1 MLGRFDTGSG
11 GYKFLIA
18 ITREVS
24 RSIIHCELTHLE
36 RIPIDVQ
43 RARAQHA
50 EYEAAL
56 KQLGLAVLSLPEEP
70 TLADSVFVEDP
81 ALVLDECAIILRPGA
96 VSRKP
101 ETESI
106 AKALAPY
113 RKLFTIEAPARVD
126 GGDILRIDKQ
136 IYIGLSSRSDTNAI
150 EQIQDFLQ
158 PYGYEVH
165 AVMVNGCL
173 HLKSAVTQ
181 VAQNTLLINSAWVDK
196 KNFTGMKFIEIDPS
210 EPHAAN
216 ALLIGDTILYA
227 KAFPK
232 TRKKLEDAGIKI
244 IDVSADEL
252 AKAEGALTCCSL
264 IFTV

>member
-1 MLGRFDTGSG
+1 M
-11 GYKFLIA
+11 IA

-36 RIPIDVQ
+36 RTPIDIQ
-43 RARAQHA
+43 RARVQHA

-56 KQLGLAVLSLPEEP
+56 KHLGLAVLSLPEEP
-70 TLADSVFVEDP
+70 NLADSVFVEDP

-96 VSRKP
+96 DSRKP

-106 AKALAPY
+106 AKALTPY
-113 RKLFTIEAPARVD
+113 RKLFFIEAPARVD
-126 GGDILRIDKQ
+126 GGDILRVGKQ
-136 IYIGLSSRSDTNAI
+136 IYVGLSSRSDTNAI

-158 PYGYEVH
+158 PYGFEVH

-181 VAQNTLLINSAWVDK
+181 VTEDTLLINPAWTDQ
-196 KNFTGMKFIEIDPS
+196 KNFAGMKFIEIDPS
-210 EPHAAN
+210 EAYAAN

-227 KAFPK
+227 KSFPK
-232 TRKKLEDAGIKI
+232 TRKKLADAEIKI
-244 IDVSADEL
+244 VDVNADEL

-264 IFTV
+264 IFQD